1 MATQDDLLQMALASL
16 QRSRGS
22 RKTATERLARDL
34 GPVGAGIGMLADFYA
49 GLKQKDAIRKQD
61 VLGAY
66 DNIFKQPSYQPTL
79 SAFRVSPFVSVGS
92 EIERQRSM
100 QSGGA
105 SGRVLPSATDM
116 SGDEY
121 NAYRVDTYPDV
132 VFRSRGREGFDQ
144 KRERVLS
151 PSERRRRVIEDEVRR
166 ERASDRSKTPPTEKS
181 FVEHDKLKSSNVY
194 SFWYDEGASEL
205 YITFRD
211 PAFVGETDIQ
221 GNNLCK
227 NNKPYVYDGLAN
239 NPGKTFAY
247 TVPRNIYSNMMEAK
261 SKGKFVW
268 QYLRE
273 CGTVYGHQYPVRE
286 VDLSDAKG
294 MVDKE
299 GRRRDREYQPSGF
312 RTQI

>member
-34 GPVGAGIGMLADFYA
+34 GPIGAGIGMLADFYA
-49 GLKQKDAIRKQD
+49 GLKQKDAIRRQD

-79 SAFRVSPFVSVGS
+79 SAFRVSPFVSKDSGVDSARRMMIGS
-92 EIERQRSM
+92 
-100 QSGGA
+100 A
-105 SGRVLPSATDM
+105 SGRAIPAVSDM
-116 SGDEY
+116 HSDVY
-121 NAYRVDTYPDV
+121 NTYRVDTYPDV

-144 KRERVLS
+144 KRERILT
-151 PSERRRRVIEDEVRR
+151 PSERRRRIIEDEVRKD
-166 ERASDRSKTPPTEKS
+166 RASDRSKTPPNEKS
-181 FVEHDKLKSSNVY
+181 FVENDSFESSNVY

-227 NNKPYVYDGLAN
+227 NDKPYVYDGHAR

-247 TVPRNIYSNMMEAK
+247 TVPRSIYTGMMSAK

-286 VDLSDAKG
+286 VGPSDARS

-299 GRRRDREYQPSGF
+299 GRQRDREYQPSGF
-312 RTQI
+312 RTPI